1 MNSDL
6 DCILPLVTKPSR
18 YTGGELNSITPSG
31 DKKVRVALS
40 LPEVYEIGMSNYG
53 LRILY
58 SLLNRRQDVSCERV
72 YTPWPDMAD
81 RLRDGAVPL
90 YALESRRPLKEFN
103 VIGFSLQS
111 ELSYTNVLYT
121 LDLGG
126 IPLGAADRDERHPL
140 VVAGGPC
147 CVNPLPMSRF
157 IDCFAIGDGE
167 EVLGEIVD
175 AYRDWN
181 RRNRD
186 DLLSAL
192 ARIPGVYVPLKHGV
206 GGQGSGG
213 GDGTATIHRRVVT
226 ALREDDFPYPPLLPT
241 CEIVHDRL
249 TLEIARGCT
258 QGCRFCQAGMLNRP
272 YRFRPVD
279 EIVRIAD
286 KAIRASGWEEV
297 SLLSLS
303 TLDYPYLLEL
313 VTRLNEQLEKLRVA
327 VSLPSVRGEGF
338 SPELAAALKHVKK
351 SGLTF
356 APETA
361 SPRLRALVNKS
372 ISEEKILESVRNA
385 VQAGWQ
391 GIKLYFMVGLPGE
404 TSAEAA
410 EIGRFVDEVARA
422 GRSAQVRFNLSP
434 FVPKPH
440 TPLQWAG
447 FEPVASLNEKI
458 YGIKAGLKRRNVKA
472 KWESPEVS
480 CLQAALARGDE
491 KLGAVLEW
499 VFRQGGVFQE
509 WTEKFNYD
517 LWQQAF
523 TENALDLNAYLAPR
537 PRDAALPWDFV
548 DAGVSREFL
557 EREAARAEKGEFT
570 PDCRQGECTDCG
582 MRNVECRITSEVN
595 RQDAKAANEGPG
607 AALDDST
614 TGPLDHADI
623 EYGRYRRK
631 IVAPETLK
639 LKFRVKYA
647 VGESFRYAAHLD
659 IVRAVYRALRRSEV
673 PVAFSQGF
681 APRPSVAFGPPLPV
695 GLTSSEEYLDV
706 QMAGHYSGNLVRD
719 LGPVMP
725 RDLRLLEAR
734 PIFAKVDSLSAAL
747 TVARYAIVAR
757 DLTRADRIPAQERRP
772 TVPGVRQLEFSGQTE
787 EGLSFELELALIPG
801 VKLFPVL
808 QQLFER
814 DEPAVRCWRIQRR
827 GGFILREDKLVSPM
841 EEL

>member
-31 DKKVRVALS
+31 EHKVRVALA
-40 LPEVYEIGMSNYG
+40 LPDVYEIGMSNYG

-81 RLRDGAVPL
+81 RLRDAAVPL
-90 YALESRRPLKEFN
+90 YALESHRPLKEFN

-126 IPLGAADRDERHPL
+126 IPLKTADRDERHPL
-140 VVAGGPC
+140 VIAGGPC

-157 IDCFAIGDGE
+157 IDCFVIGDGE

-181 RRNRD
+181 RRRRD
-186 DLLSAL
+186 DLLTAL
-192 ARIPGVYVPLKHGV
+192 ARIPGVYVPLKH
-206 GGQGSGG
+206 SGDTVQRRLV
-213 GDGTATIHRRVVT
+213 DG
-226 ALREDDFPYPPLLPT
+226 LREEDFPYPPLLPT

-272 YRFRPVD
+272 YRFRSVD
-279 EIVRIAD
+279 EVVRIAD

-313 VTRLNEQLEKLRVA
+313 VSRLNAQLEKVRVA

-372 ISEEKILESVRNA
+372 ISEEKILESVRTA

-404 TSAEAA
+404 TAAEAA
-410 EIGRFVDEVARA
+410 EIGRFADEVART
-422 GRSAQVRFNLSP
+422 GRGAQVRFNLSP

-458 YGIKAGLKRRNVKA
+458 HGIRAGLKRRNVKA

-509 WTEKFNYD
+509 WTEKFNYG

-523 TENALDLNAYLAPR
+523 VENALDLDAYLAPR

-557 EREAARAEKGEFT
+557 EREAARAEQGEFT
-570 PDCRQGECTDCG
+570 ADCRQGECTDCG
-582 MRNVECRITSEVN
+582 LLGSNCG
-595 RQDAKAANEGPG
+595 AKADSIRVPQSEFRNPLTPDPG
-607 AALDDST
+607 TLNPDV
-614 TGPLDHADI
+614 

-631 IVAPETLK
+631 IVGPETLK

-673 PVAFSQGF
+673 PVAYSQGF
-681 APRPSVAFGPPLPV
+681 APRPVVAFGPPLPV
-695 GLTSSEEYLDV
+695 GLTSSEEYLDL
-706 QMAGHYSGNLVRD
+706 QMAGHYPGNLVRD

-734 PIFAKVDSLSAAL
+734 PIYAKVGSLSAAL
-747 TVARYAIVAR
+747 TVARYAIQAR
-757 DLTRADRIPAQERRP
+757 DLTAADRISAQKRHQA
-772 TVPGVRQLEFSGQTE
+772 VPGVRQVEFSEQGG

-827 GGFILREDKLVSPM
+827 GCFILREDKLVSPM

>member
-1 MNSDL
+1 MSSDL

-31 DKKVRVALS
+31 EHKVHVALA
-40 LPEVYEIGMSNYG
+40 LPDVYEIGMSNYG

-72 YTPWPDMAD
+72 YTPWPDMAE
-81 RLRDGAVPL
+81 RLRAAGVPL
-90 YALESRRPLKEFN
+90 YALESHRPLNQFD
-103 VIGFSLQS
+103 VVGFSLQS

-126 IPLGAADRDERHPL
+126 IPLAAGDRDERHPL
-140 VVAGGPC
+140 IVAGGPC

-157 IDCFAIGDGE
+157 MDCFAIGDGE

-175 AYRDWN
+175 VYRDWN
-181 RRNRD
+181 RRKRD

-192 ARIPGVYVPLKHGV
+192 ARIPGVYVPLRHGV
-206 GGQGSGG
+206 GGQGSGV

-226 ALREDDFPYPPLLPT
+226 ALREDDFPYPPVLPT

-279 EIVRIAD
+279 DVIRIAD

-313 VTRLNEQLEKLRVA
+313 VSRLNAKLEKVRVA

-372 ISEEKILESVRNA
+372 ISEEKILESVRTA

-404 TSAEAA
+404 STAEAG
-410 EIGRFVDEVARA
+410 EIARFVDEVARA

-447 FEPVASLNEKI
+447 FESVASLNEKI
-458 YGIKAGLKRRNVKA
+458 HDIKAGLRRRNVKA

-480 CLQAALARGDE
+480 CLQAMLARGDE

-499 VFRQGGVFQE
+499 VFRHGGVFQE
-509 WTEKFNYD
+509 WTEKFSYD

-523 TENALDLNAYLAPR
+523 AENALDLNAYLAPR
-537 PRDAALPWDFV
+537 NRDAALPWDFV

-557 EREAARAEKGEFT
+557 EREAARAENGEFT
-570 PDCRQGECTDCG
+570 ADCRQGECTDCG
-582 MRNVECRITSEVN
+582 MRNAECGKKAEVIRIPQSEF
-595 RQDAKAANEGPG
+595 R
-607 AALDDST
+607 
-614 TGPLDHADI
+614 GPLTPDPGTLNPEV

-639 LKFRVKYA
+639 LKFRLKYS

-659 IVRAVYRALRRSEV
+659 IVRAFYRALRRSEV
-673 PVAFSQGF
+673 PVAYSQGF
-681 APRPSVAFGPPLPV
+681 APRPSVAFGPPLSV
-695 GLTSSEEYLDV
+695 GLTSSEEYLDL
-706 QMAGHYSGNLVRD
+706 QMAGHYPGNLVRD

-734 PIFAKVDSLSAAL
+734 PIFAKVGSLSAAL
-747 TVARYAIVAR
+747 SVARYAIQARELVAG
-757 DLTRADRIPAQERRP
+757 DRTPALERRG
-772 TVPGVRQLEFSGQTE
+772 TVNGVRQLEFSEPTG
-787 EGLSFELELALIPG
+787 EGLSFELELALVPG
-801 VKLFPVL
+801 VKLFPAL

-814 DEPAVRCWRIQRR
+814 DEPTVRCWRIQRR
-827 GGFILREDKLVSPM
+827 GCFILRGDKLVSPM